1 MIRKP
6 RTKNVDDVKLAVAT
20 IAVTATFGFWNLF
33 SQQEPQ
39 AVDATIAQVDA
50 AQVVAT
56 QTVQTP
62 APQVVATQPV
72 QQNAIIIFPTQP
84 VTTTLLPSSQPVGL
98 PTALPVKKVKA
109 ANDSSKQAKQSGK
122 VTRTGSSK

>member
-1 MIRKP
+1 MIHKP

-39 AVDATIAQVDA
+39 AVDAAIAQVDA

-56 QTVQTP
+56 QTVQTA

-84 VTTTLLPSSQPVGL
+84 VTTTFLPSAQPVAL
-98 PTALPVKKVKA
+98 PTALPIKKVKA
-109 ANDSSKQAKQSGK
+109 SNDSAKQAKQSGK